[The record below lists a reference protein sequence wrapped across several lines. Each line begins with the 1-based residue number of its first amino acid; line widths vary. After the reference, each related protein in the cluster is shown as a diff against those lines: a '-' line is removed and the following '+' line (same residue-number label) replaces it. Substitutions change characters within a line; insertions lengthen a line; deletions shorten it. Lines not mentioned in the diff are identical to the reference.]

1 MNQILMG
8 KGARTIV
15 EVCAGVKPGEQV
27 LIVTEPR
34 QLKIA
39 EAVGAA
45 VDAAGGELAMAVI
58 TPRAAD
64 SQEPPK
70 VVAAAMK
77 ESDVFISAV
86 YTSITHTKAVKNAV
100 ANGSRGVMLTQF
112 DEQMLVDS
120 GVKADFPAAAPICH
134 AVAEILENA
143 REIIL
148 TTPHGTNLTM
158 SATGRKSNAMTC
170 MVNPGQFAPVPTVE
184 ANVSPLEGTANG
196 TIVAN
201 ASIPYLGI
209 GVLDEPV
216 TAIVK
221 DGMITSIEGGKEARI
236 LSDDLASK
244 NDPNV
249 YNIAE
254 IGVGLNPECK
264 FIGSML
270 EDEGVF
276 GSVHIGIGSSLT
288 LGGNVVAACHYDLI
302 MTDVT
307 LVVDGQTV
315 IKDGDV
321 LVGKPLT
328 ETV

>member
-1 MNQILMG
+1 MG

-15 EVCAGVKPGEQV
+15 EVCAGVQPGEKV
-27 LIVTEPR
+27 LIVTEPK
-34 QLKIA
+34 QMKIA
-39 EAVGAA
+39 ESVGAA
-45 VDAAGGELAMAVI
+45 VNAAGGELAVAVI

-64 SQEPPK
+64 SQEPPSM
-70 VVAAAMK
+70 VAAAMK

-100 ANGSRGVMLTQF
+100 SNGSRGVMLTQF
-112 DEQMLVDS
+112 DEEMLVNS
-120 GVKADFPAAAPICH
+120 GVNADFPAAAPVCH
-134 AVAEILENA
+134 AVADILENA
-143 REIIL
+143 KEIVL
-148 TTPHGTNLTM
+148 TTSHGTNLTM

-170 MVNPGQFAPVPTVE
+170 MVKPGQFAPVPTVE

-196 TIVAN
+196 TIVAD

-209 GVLDEPV
+209 GILDKPV
-216 TAIVK
+216 TVTVK
-221 DGMITSIEGGKEARI
+221 DGMITAIEGGKEAKI

-264 FIGSML
+264 FNGSML

-288 LGGNVVAACHYDLI
+288 LGGNVVASCHYDLI
-302 MTDVT
+302 MTGVT

-315 IKDGDV
+315 IRDGEV
-321 LVGKPLT
+321 LVGKT
-328 ETV
+328 SNQSV

>member
-1 MNQILMG
+1 MKHILMG

-15 EVCAGVKPGEQV
+15 EVCAGVQKGEKV
-27 LIVTEPR
+27 LIVTEPK
-34 QLKIA
+34 QMKIA
-39 EAVGAA
+39 ESVGAA
-45 VDAAGGELAMAVI
+45 VNAVGGELAIAVI

-64 SQEPPK
+64 SQEPPSM
-70 VVAAAMK
+70 VAAAMK

-100 ANGSRGVMLTQF
+100 ANGSRGIMLTQF
-112 DEQMLVDS
+112 DEEMLVNS
-120 GVKADFPAAAPICH
+120 GVNADFPAAAPVCH

-143 REIIL
+143 KEIVL
-148 TTPHGTNLTM
+148 TTSYGTNLTM

-170 MVNPGQFAPVPTVE
+170 MVKSGQFAPVPTVE
-184 ANVSPLEGTANG
+184 ANVSPLEGTASG

-209 GVLDEPV
+209 GVLDKPV
-216 TAIVK
+216 TVTVK
-221 DGMITSIEGGKEARI
+221 DGMITAIDGGKEAKI

-264 FIGSML
+264 FNGSML

-288 LGGNVVAACHYDLI
+288 LGGNVVASCHYDLI
-302 MTDVT
+302 MTGVT

-315 IKDGDV
+315 IKDGEV
-321 LVGKPLT
+321 LVGKTLT
-328 ETV
+328 KSV

>member
-1 MNQILMG
+1 MKHILMG

-15 EVCAGVKPGEQV
+15 EVCAGVQQGEKV
-27 LIVTEPR
+27 LIVTEPK
-34 QLKIA
+34 QMKIA
-39 EAVGAA
+39 ESVGAA
-45 VDAAGGELAMAVI
+45 VNAVGGELAIAVI

-64 SQEPPK
+64 SQEPPSM
-70 VVAAAMK
+70 VAAAMK

-112 DEQMLVDS
+112 DEEMLVNS
-120 GVKADFPAAAPICH
+120 GVNADFPAAAPVCH
-134 AVAEILENA
+134 AVADILENA
-143 REIIL
+143 KEIVL
-148 TTPHGTNLTM
+148 TTIHGTNLTM

-170 MVNPGQFAPVPTVE
+170 MVKPGQFAPVPTVE

-196 TIVAN
+196 TIVAD

-209 GVLDEPV
+209 GILDKPV
-216 TAIVK
+216 TATVK
-221 DGMITSIEGGKEARI
+221 DGMITAIKGGKEAKI

-264 FIGSML
+264 FNGSML

-288 LGGNVVAACHYDLI
+288 LGGNVVASCHYDLI
-302 MTDVT
+302 MTGVT

-315 IKDGDV
+315 IKDGEV
-321 LVGKPLT
+321 LVGKT
-328 ETV
+328 TTKSV